1 MLRGLLIQQKSAA
14 LIYFDVNSG
23 ILYILYIEF
32 GSASGH
38 FHEPA
43 QRNDHRMYIAKECN
57 RCHKHNTEVK
67 VKENGKGGG
76 IMSSLAELTYSA
88 PLVDICSP
96 DPH

>member
-1 MLRGLLIQQKSAA
+1 MGGFR
-14 LIYFDVNSG
+14 
-23 ILYILYIEF
+23 
-32 GSASGH
+32 SASDH

-67 VKENGKGGG
+67 VKKNGEGGEGRGG